1 MKRIETIDIKSTDD
15 LKNLLFDI
23 QRDFNAKYFIML
35 TVDWRIEHWIGIIDY
50 DKNKTRDKG

>member
-23 QRDFNAKYFIML
+23 QRDFNARYFITL
-35 TVDWRIEHWIGIIDY
+35 TVDWRIKDWI
-50 DKNKTRDKG
+50 